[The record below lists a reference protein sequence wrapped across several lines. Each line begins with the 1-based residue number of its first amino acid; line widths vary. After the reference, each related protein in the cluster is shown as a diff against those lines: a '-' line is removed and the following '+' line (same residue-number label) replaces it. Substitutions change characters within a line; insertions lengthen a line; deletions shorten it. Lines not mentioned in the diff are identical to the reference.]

1 MISGSTRRLVEGF
14 FQLTSLG
21 PTRIK
26 GASEPIDVF
35 EVTGVGPLRTRL
47 QVAARRG
54 LTRFVGRE
62 REMEVLRHAAALVRE
77 GHGQVVAAVA
87 EPGLGKSRLFHEFKL
102 LSQPDWM
109 ILDAISVSHGKATA
123 YLPVIDLLHAY
134 FEIEPADDTRKR
146 REKVGGKVLMPDRS
160 LEDTLPYLF
169 ALLGLGATD
178 DQLAQMGPQVRR
190 RRIHEAIKRLLLRES
205 INQPLMVL
213 FEDLHW
219 TDDESQE
226 LLNLLVD
233 SLRTARILLLVNYR
247 PEYHH
252 QWGNRT
258 HYTQLRLDPLGKGSA
273 EEILTSVIG
282 DEAELAPLTRLIIER
297 TQGNPFFMEEIVQTL
312 LDDGTLARNGHCRLT
327 RPLPEIKIPPTVQA
341 TLAARI
347 DRLAAAEKEL
357 LQTLAVIG
365 KEIAPEL
372 IKAVTGTADEQ
383 LETMLI
389 ALQMS
394 EFIYEQPGVWDAEYV
409 FKHALTQEVAYNSVL
424 GERRRLIHTQTA
436 QAIEALYAGQLD
448 DHLSELA
455 RHHLHGNDAKKAVQ
469 YGQLAAEQAIS
480 RAAYTE
486 AARMIQDA
494 LKLLDQLPDEAER
507 VRAELPI
514 RNLEIVLAF
523 TLYGGASWERERAIR
538 RACVLGEKIGG
549 REEVASLLTLE
560 PLFPTWG
567 SDATGRVARA
577 MPQFGPGHRRRR
589 SDR

>member
-1 MISGSTRRLVEGF
+1 
-14 FQLTSLG
+14 
-21 PTRIK
+21 
-26 GASEPIDVF
+26 
-35 EVTGVGPLRTRL
+35 
-47 QVAARRG
+47 
-54 LTRFVGRE
+54 
-62 REMEVLRHAAALVRE
+62 
-77 GHGQVVAAVA
+77 
-87 EPGLGKSRLFHEFKL
+87 
-102 LSQPDWM
+102 
-109 ILDAISVSHGKATA
+109 
-123 YLPVIDLLHAY
+123 
-134 FEIEPADDTRKR
+134 
-146 REKVGGKVLMPDRS
+146 
-160 LEDTLPYLF
+160 
-169 ALLGLGATD
+169 
-178 DQLAQMGPQVRR
+178 
-190 RRIHEAIKRLLLRES
+190 
-205 INQPLMVL
+205 
-213 FEDLHW
+213 
-219 TDDESQE
+219 
-226 LLNLLVD
+226 VD

-297 TQGNPFFMEEIVQTL
+297 SQGNPFFMEEIVQAL

-327 RPLPEIKIPPTVQA
+327 RPLPELKIPPTVRA

-357 LQTLAVIG
+357 LQALAVIG

-372 IKAVTGTADEQ
+372 VKAVTGTADEQ

-389 ALQMS
+389 ALEMS
-394 EFIYEQPGVWDAEYV
+394 EFIYEQPSSRDAEYV

-455 RHHLHGNDAKKAVQ
+455 RHHLRGNDAKKAVQ
-469 YGQLAAEQAIS
+469 YGELAAEQAIS

-486 AARMIQDA
+486 AARMIQAA
-494 LKLLDQLPDEAER
+494 LKLLDQLPNEAER

-523 TLYGGASWERERAIR
+523 TLYGGASSERERAIG

-549 REEVASLLTLE
+549 REEVASLLTLSNLYFQRGE
-560 PLFPTWG
+560 
-567 SDATGRVARA
+567 AMQRVELPERCLN
-577 MPQFGPGHRRRR
+577 
-589 SDR
+589 